1 MTIDFRLRQARKV
14 IGGTGRVAA
23 AVEIGREDR
32 ERALLGLS
40 RTAFTVA
47 LIEATAGVDQQPEL
61 WAAMLADARR
71 ELAASPI
78 PASDRHGHIEWLM
91 NEYLREFP
99 NSSEIHA
106 LDWVLGDLDA
116 GIAAPMPVKTE
127 LDLYAEELLAD
138 ADDNEEN

>member
-32 ERALLGLS
+32 EHALIGLS

-78 PASDRHGHIEWLM
+78 PASERHGHI
-91 NEYLREFP
+91 
-99 NSSEIHA
+99 
-106 LDWVLGDLDA
+106 DA
-116 GIAAPMPVKTE
+116 GIATPMPVKTE

-138 ADDNEEN
+138 ADNNEEN